1 MRSHFHECVF
11 FNRAEFSL
19 ELLEWDLT
27 FFLDLGNQKRQV
39 GKDLKMG
46 RLRFIKLNQYV
57 SSLHDGLVKRLYKVD
72 A

>member
-39 GKDLKMG
+39 GKNLKMG
-46 RLRFIKLNQYV
+46 KLRFIKNERLFV
-57 SSLHDGLVKRLYKVD
+57 CLTIESL
-72 A
+72 

>member
-1 MRSHFHECVF
+1 MRSHFHECVS

-27 FFLDLGNQKRQV
+27 FFRDLGNQKLQV

-46 RLRFIKLNQYV
+46 RFF
-57 SSLHDGLVKRLYKVD
+57 LH
-72 A
+72 